1 MKSSGS
7 SPRVVNIYERER
19 ISQIQSARV
28 TTRTRN
34 RFGRRQSKERV
45 SIPLPQNIR
54 NNNHHHLSE
63 QASTL
68 SNDEKQ
74 TSDINIDD
82 NANMNI
88 SDPKNVYE
96 QPDVPDE
103 SRSERSEAL
112 ASGVASATS
121 GADALSN
128 LEDLIA
134 SVDENSNVSNQ
145 R

>member
-1 MKSSGS
+1 M
-7 SPRVVNIYERER
+7 I
-19 ISQIQSARV
+19 V
-28 TTRTRN
+28 TP
-34 RFGRRQSKERV
+34 SEKE
-45 SIPLPQNIR
+45 SHQ